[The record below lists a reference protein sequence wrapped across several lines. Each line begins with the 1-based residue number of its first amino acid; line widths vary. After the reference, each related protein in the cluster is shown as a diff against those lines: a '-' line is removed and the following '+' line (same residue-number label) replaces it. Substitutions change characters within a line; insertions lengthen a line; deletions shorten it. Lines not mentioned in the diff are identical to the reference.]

1 MREKFRSLRVL
12 GYKSMHG
19 TTTYFVYLLQCAD
32 NTYYCGYTTNLL
44 KRIGSHNT
52 SKVGAKYTRSRRPV
66 VLKHAENFTS
76 RGDALKREYQIK
88 KLSHEEKAKLCTT
101 KITKKLL

>member
-1 MREKFRSLRVL
+1 MKEKLQYPPVGSC
-12 GYKSMHG
+12 KPMPG
-19 TTTYFVYLLQCAD
+19 TMTYFVYLLQCSD
-32 NTYYCGYTTNLL
+32 ETYYCGYTTNLL
-44 KRIGSHNT
+44 KRVNAHNV

-88 KLSHEEKAKLCTT
+88 KLSHKEKVKLCAT
-101 KITKKLL
+101 KITKIKL